1 MVNELHFYNLNSNL
15 GTNIPLT
22 AITSEVINDGE
33 LYYQVRN
40 GVCYI
45 IGWGVKFKT
54 LGSALLISENM
65 PQVKKFFS
73 VPIFK
78 DGDTTKKVAN
88 FFIGESGPKYL
99 RCHVYEIDTPVY
111 FTVSYLVNS

>member
-1 MVNELHFYNLNSNL
+1 
-15 GTNIPLT
+15 
-22 AITSEVINDGE
+22 
-33 LYYQVRN
+33 
-40 GVCYI
+40 
-45 IGWGVKFKT
+45 
-54 LGSALLISENM
+54 M
-65 PQVKKFFS
+65 PQVKKIFS

-88 FFIGESGPKYL
+88 FFIGESGPKNL